1 MKQIEDFI
9 VMLLWG
15 LVCSGTITGILLGDK
30 FVFGVLGMTNKPQ
43 GFPEYTVLSASAIL
57 AFLLIIYH
65 IVRNSHRKKTET
77 DIIPDKN
84 RPFEPAEFRTSDDS
98 VFLYFFIFVFS
109 AFSLFCL
116 YMAIFTLDPLFGGKF
131 ALDTNNPDA
140 RRQCVAGAAFCM
152 FLAGGV
158 YWATKGRK
166 YYITAEGFSPESHE
180 AKSRYCPMI
189 IPWNKVENVSIHAVQ
204 RSSDSLRCII
214 IFHGIPPLY
223 FKEIGYSRK
232 QFGYQFNHISRS
244 ELEKAKEAISRI
256 VPLKYIEEQ

>member
-1 MKQIEDFI
+1 MKQIEDFTVLI
-9 VMLLWG
+9 LWG
-15 LVCSGTITGILLGDK
+15 LVCAGTIMGILLGDK
-30 FVFGVLGMTNKPQ
+30 FVFGILGMTNKPQ

-65 IVRNSHRKKTET
+65 IVRNSHRKTTET
-77 DIIPDKN
+77 EIIPDKT
-84 RPFEPAEFRTSDDS
+84 RPFEPTEFRTSDDS
-98 VFLYFFIFVFS
+98 VILYFFLFVFL
-109 AFSLFCL
+109 AVSLFCL

-131 ALDTNNPDA
+131 AMNTNNPEA

-166 YYITAEGFSPESHE
+166 YYINAEGFSAKKPEDMP
-180 AKSRYCPMI
+180 RYYPKVM
-189 IPWNKVENVSIHAVQ
+189 PWNQVERVSIYAVQ
-204 RSSDSLRCII
+204 RSSNSLRCRI

-232 QFGYQFNHISRS
+232 QLVCF
-244 ELEKAKEAISRI
+244 
-256 VPLKYIEEQ
+256 